1 MNKTEFLSQF
11 NDEDEEKNET
21 LLGTYDFKQLI
32 NDEDYEYNFEE
43 HGDIENFLNYKFLGK
58 YDCDKIF
65 GNMFGLEYTDTMNS
79 FWTLFKQ
86 YIKISMSDEFE
97 LENGEIKKE
106 FIDTYKKQYNFE
118 LTNQQLWIVHIL
130 NLSKQK
136 NIIFNEKLECFA
148 HFTHTIGNFIE
159 VPASF
164 NTNRYTN
171 TLDYFDLALLC
182 IYKWYETSS
191 DFWLEILLNNDKQAI
206 QNTKEW
212 LLSYNLETSENYTMW
227 ENFVGLNGLVGFVD
241 DNLQPIEL
249 FQNHFNNFEKL
260 IMDKQKLSNYYE
272 KAKLLNPQNM
282 TDLVECVEN
291 INRAIMVRCSHQAE
305 YELYKFDNE
314 DTDDTRTEFDKL
326 IVTNKTDVDF
336 PINADIINYDTFYKI
351 ASDSLTVD
359 ELFFDIDLLD
369 KGLYDVIT
377 DSVDNVSF
385 FRLTPTYVTKK
396 ILDWKI

>member
-11 NDEDEEKNET
+11 NDEENKKT

-43 HGDIENFLNYKFLGK
+43 NGDIENFLNYKFLGK

-65 GNMFGLEYTDTMNS
+65 GNMFGFEYTDTMNS

-106 FIDTYKKQYNFE
+106 YIDTYKKQYDFE

-136 NIIFNEKLECFA
+136 NIIFNEKLENFA
-148 HFTHTIGNFIE
+148 LFTHTIGNFIE
-159 VPASF
+159 VPAGF

-171 TLDYFDLALLC
+171 TLDYFDLTLLC

-227 ENFVGLNGLVGFVD
+227 ENFVGLNVLIGFVD
-241 DNLQPIEL
+241 DNLQPIEF

-282 TDLVECVEN
+282 TDLVECVDN
-291 INRAIMVRCSHQAE
+291 INRAIVLKSSQQLE
-305 YELYKFDNE
+305 YELDKLDSE
-314 DTDDTRTEFDKL
+314 DTDDTRAEFDKL

-351 ASDSLTVD
+351 ASDSLAVD

-377 DSVDNVSF
+377 NSIDNVSF